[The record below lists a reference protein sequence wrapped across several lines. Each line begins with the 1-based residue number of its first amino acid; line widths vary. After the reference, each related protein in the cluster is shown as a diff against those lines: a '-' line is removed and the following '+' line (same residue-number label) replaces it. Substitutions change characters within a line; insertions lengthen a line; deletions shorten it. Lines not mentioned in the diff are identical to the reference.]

1 MNHAIRHERVRRK
14 GDEAAA
20 EFAEVV
26 RELIKGLVVYADGR
40 IKVKA
45 DPAAVLLSRAEGTV
59 S

>member
-1 MNHAIRHERVRRK
+1 MSVYNRVQKR

-26 RELIKGLVVYADGR
+26 RKLIKGLVVYADGR

-45 DPAAVLLSRAEGTV
+45 GPAAMLLLRAEGTV
-59 S
+59 I